1 MPLKKST
8 LTRLPLCLLFCG
20 LLAACATGPIKLEQP
35 ASSISVAQVR
45 ATIED
50 NDASQVSQQTQV
62 LWGGTVL
69 NVSNLADSTQVE
81 ILAYPLDRRQRPMTG
96 RTAQG
101 RFVASYEG
109 FVEPLSFPPGR
120 IVTLLGTLT
129 DPVRGVV
136 GDVDYV
142 YPSIN
147 VSESHLWS
155 EQELAPRSRVSFG
168 IGIRL

>member
-1 MPLKKST
+1 MPLKNST
-8 LTRLPLCLLFCG
+8 LTRLPACLLLCG
-20 LLAACATGPIKLEQP
+20 MLAACASGPIKLEQP

-45 ATIED
+45 ATIEAD
-50 NDASQVSQQTQV
+50 DAAPTPPQTQV

-69 NVSNLADSTQVE
+69 SVANLADSTQVE

-109 FVEPLSFPPGR
+109 FVEPLDFPPGR
-120 IVTLLGTLT
+120 IVTLFGTLT
-129 DPVRGVV
+129 DPVRGVI
-136 GDVDYV
+136 GEVDYV

-147 VSESHLWS
+147 VNESHLWS
-155 EQELAPRSRVSFG
+155 AQELAPRSRVSFG

>member
-1 MPLKKST
+1 MPSKMSILI
-8 LTRLPLCLLFCG
+8 RLPICLLLYG
-20 LLAACATGPIKLEQP
+20 MLAACASGPIKLEQP

-45 ATIED
+45 ATIEAD
-50 NDASQVSQQTQV
+50 DAVPVSSQAQV

-109 FVEPLSFPPGR
+109 FVEPLNFPLGR
-120 IVTLLGTLT
+120 VVTLFGTLT
-129 DPVRGVV
+129 DPVSGVV
-136 GDVDYV
+136 GEVDYL

-147 VSESHLWS
+147 VSESHLWTA
-155 EQELAPRSRVSFG
+155 QELAPKSRVSFG